1 MADLPLDRH
10 LGAPDTAEAIESYAE
25 IDIPA
30 SLRDKLALFL
40 RLERTVLKEYDPAVC
55 DLFDRLLNSV
65 TKANE
70 GNPGAAAAEE
80 PADNQGIPTADTAG
94 AQAFRQAV
102 ALIDELPV
110 DQAQV
115 VVRAFGTFFHLAN
128 LSEESYRVEV
138 LRELELGVSMD
149 DRVDASNELVVA
161 YDRLMGEVGPSR
173 AAELLGRLEFRPV
186 FTAHPTEARRK
197 AVEGKI
203 RRIAALLEEHPRLGG
218 SGPHGKRAAHAA
230 GDRRARAHL
239 AHRAP
244 KAHAA
249 RRGRHHHRHLRQ
261 HAVQRG
267 AAGVPPLR

>member
-161 YDRLMGEVGPSR
+161 YDRLMARWAPAARPSCWAAWSSVPCSPRTLRRRAARRSR
-173 AAELLGRLEFRPV
+173 ARSGASPRCLKSTPAGRF
-186 FTAHPTEARRK
+186 
-197 AVEGKI
+197 
-203 RRIAALLEEHPRLGG
+203 
-218 SGPHGKRAAHAA
+218 GPHGKRAAHAA